1 MIRMT
6 VCLPLHCIHCIPSGD
21 VLRMPPKKDDEKDE
35 KTTDYFEAAGA
46 SVKKTDD
53 EIHEAAVENQS
64 HAVPLLT
71 KATYPTFRG
80 LPATSPSSS
89 SLKRKSKSS
98 TATKA
103 SKAVNKA
110 EGRPSRFSAAGSRT
124 GPKKKKRSRAVADD
138 DSDEDDDV
146 VATKDTKAPKVDQ
159 EKVYNAF
166 MKANSLV
173 AVPSAPYVSG
183 HCYFNAID
191 YSRQCLLQPAVA
203 QTAPARQ
210 LRRVVSLVQRSAAY
224 LAMMTAKEALPR
236 DKARNFGAVD
246 VSTWKG
252 SCHEVWAVK
261 PPEFGEVQ
269 RYVGDFEAFST
280 LTSGEGKPRVTEL
293 NPRNA
298 AATLRSFTANISR
311 LRLINKSRRGLK
323 RGEKKREGEEKR
335 EGRKERDSN
344 LLFLL
349 GFLVVAGALTN
360 FHVQSTISKF

>member
-1 MIRMT
+1 
-6 VCLPLHCIHCIPSGD
+6 
-21 VLRMPPKKDDEKDE
+21 MPPKKDDKKKDE
-35 KTTDYFEAAGA
+35 KTY
-46 SVKKTDD
+46 D

-138 DSDEDDDV
+138 DPDEDGDV
-146 VATKDTKAPKVDQ
+146 VATKDTKAPEVDQ

-323 RGEKKREGEEKR
+323 RGERRRETIIKWIGQLAGWIRPRGRPRSSSDYTTFPSVLKKAIKNDESWELK
-335 EGRKERDSN
+335 N
-344 LLFLL
+344 VLLE
-349 GFLVVAGALTN
+349 LT
-360 FHVQSTISKF
+360 

>member
-1 MIRMT
+1 
-6 VCLPLHCIHCIPSGD
+6 
-21 VLRMPPKKDDEKDE
+21 MPPKKDDKKKDE
-35 KTTDYFEAAGA
+35 KTAEYFEAVGA
-46 SVKKTDD
+46 SVKRTDG

-64 HAVPLLT
+64 QAAPLLT
-71 KATYPTFRG
+71 KAKYPTSRG

-89 SLKRKSKSS
+89 SLKRKSTSS

-110 EGRPSRFSAAGSRT
+110 AGSPFSAARSRT
-124 GPKKKKRSRAVADD
+124 RTKKRKRSRETTND

-335 EGRKERDSN
+335 EGRKERERN
-344 LLFLL
+344 LLF
-349 GFLVVAGALTN
+349 FV
-360 FHVQSTISKF
+360 

>member
-1 MIRMT
+1 M
-6 VCLPLHCIHCIPSGD
+6 
-21 VLRMPPKKDDEKDE
+21 
-35 KTTDYFEAAGA
+35 
-46 SVKKTDD
+46 KKTDD

-64 HAVPLLT
+64 QAAPLLT
-71 KATYPTFRG
+71 KAKYPTFRG

-110 EGRPSRFSAAGSRT
+110 VGRPSRFSAAGSRT

-224 LAMMTAKEALPR
+224 LEMMTAKEALPR

-335 EGRKERDSN
+335 EGRKESGEKSSFFSSGVSRGSRGSN
-344 LLFLL
+344 QFPRKKYYC
-349 GFLVVAGALTN
+349 GSFEEKNTRPPM
-360 FHVQSTISKF
+360 QPPRISFCNMLKS